1 MNLLNLIM
9 NKLDLINLSRYLI
22 LIYIFS
28 LVRLYLI
35 FIKLLFKTKHQD
47 RQSHGTQ
54 NPQPPPTSSV
64 LFLLPLRG
72 FPASAPMAS
81 LLLVPRLTRNPCSN
95 PGPSAGHKPRP
106 VSITCGP
113 RDNRGPLQRGR
124 SLSTEAILAIQS
136 LKRLTSADRSP
147 AAASAAAA
155 TALGRLLKAD
165 LVAAMAEL
173 QRQGHW
179 SLALAALHIAR
190 AEPWYRPDPALYA
203 TFVSSAP
210 HSPSGGEGDAE
221 AAVDALVEAFL
232 EEKARGGGF
241 VDGEEDVYKLTR
253 LLRALVAKGRGRAAW
268 RVYEAAV
275 RKGGLDVDEYVY
287 RVMARGMKRLGFHE
301 EAAEVEADFAEWETT
316 VSPPARDVLDEMRA
330 RDEIKTTAAAS

>member
-1 MNLLNLIM
+1 
-9 NKLDLINLSRYLI
+9 
-22 LIYIFS
+22 
-28 LVRLYLI
+28 
-35 FIKLLFKTKHQD
+35 
-47 RQSHGTQ
+47 
-54 NPQPPPTSSV
+54 
-64 LFLLPLRG
+64 
-72 FPASAPMAS
+72 MAS
-81 LLLVPRLTRNPCSN
+81 LLFVPRPT
-95 PGPSAGHKPRP
+95 PSPRP
-106 VSITCGP
+106 TLGPVTRLGFITCGP

-155 TALGRLLKAD
+155 SALGRLLKAD

-179 SLALAALHIAR
+179 SLALAALHVAR

-210 HSPSGGEGDAE
+210 ASDDAAGD
-221 AAVDALVEAFL
+221 AVDALVEAFL

-241 VDGEEDVYKLTR
+241 KEGEEDVYKLTR
-253 LLRALVAKGRGRAAW
+253 LVRALVAKGRGRAAW

-275 RKGGLDVDEYVY
+275 RTGGIEVDEYVY
-287 RVMARGMKRLGFHE
+287 RVMARGMRRLGLDE
-301 EAAEVEADFAEWETT
+301 EAAEVEADFAEWEVT

-330 RDEIKTTAAAS
+330 REKSKTAASAS

>member
-1 MNLLNLIM
+1 MAT
-9 NKLDLINLSRYLI
+9 
-22 LIYIFS
+22 
-28 LVRLYLI
+28 
-35 FIKLLFKTKHQD
+35 LLF
-47 RQSHGTQ
+47 
-54 NPQPPPTSSV
+54 
-64 LFLLPLRG
+64 
-72 FPASAPMAS
+72 
-81 LLLVPRLTRNPCSN
+81 VPRPAASSRAAP
-95 PGPSAGHKPRP
+95 AGNAARRP
-106 VSITCGP
+106 MRGSITCGP

-136 LKRLTSADRSP
+136 LKRLTAADRSP

-155 TALGRLLKAD
+155 SALGRLLKAD

-179 SLALAALHIAR
+179 SLALAALHVAR

-210 HSPSGGEGDAE
+210 ASSDDEDAG

-253 LLRALVAKGRGRAAW
+253 LLRALVAKGRGHAAW

-275 RKGGLDVDEYVY
+275 REGGLDVDEYVF
-287 RVMARGMKRLGFHE
+287 RVMARGLKRLGLEE
-301 EAAEVEADFAEWETT
+301 EAAKAEADLAAWEGTI
-316 VSPPARDVLDEMRA
+316 SPPARDVLDEMRA
-330 RDEIKTTAAAS
+330 REKSKMKASAAS

>member
-1 MNLLNLIM
+1 
-9 NKLDLINLSRYLI
+9 
-22 LIYIFS
+22 
-28 LVRLYLI
+28 
-35 FIKLLFKTKHQD
+35 
-47 RQSHGTQ
+47 
-54 NPQPPPTSSV
+54 
-64 LFLLPLRG
+64 
-72 FPASAPMAS
+72 MAS
-81 LLLVPRLTRNPCSN
+81 LLLVPRPTRSPCAK
-95 PGPSAGHKPRP
+95 PGPSAPHKPRP

-179 SLALAALHIAR
+179 SLALAALHVAR

-203 TFVSSAP
+203 TFVSFAP
-210 HSPSGGEGDAE
+210 ASPSDEGERPRPPWTRSWKRSWRGRR
-221 AAVDALVEAFL
+221 AAA
-232 EEKARGGGF
+232 GSW
-241 VDGEEDVYKLTR
+241 T
-253 LLRALVAKGRGRAAW
+253 GRRTGRAAW

-275 RKGGLDVDEYVY
+275 REGGLDVDEYVY
-287 RVMARGMKRLGFHE
+287 RVMARGMKRLGLHE
-301 EAAEVEADFAEWETT
+301 EAAEVEADFAEWEAT
-316 VSPPARDVLDEMRA
+316 VSPPARDVLDEMRS
-330 RDEIKTTAAAS
+330 RDESKTAANAS

>member
-1 MNLLNLIM
+1 
-9 NKLDLINLSRYLI
+9 
-22 LIYIFS
+22 
-28 LVRLYLI
+28 
-35 FIKLLFKTKHQD
+35 
-47 RQSHGTQ
+47 
-54 NPQPPPTSSV
+54 
-64 LFLLPLRG
+64 
-72 FPASAPMAS
+72 MAS
-81 LLLVPRLTRNPCSN
+81 LLLVPRPNRSPCAK
-95 PGPSAGHKPRP
+95 PGPSAPHKPRP

-147 AAASAAAA
+147 AAASAAAV

-179 SLALAALHIAR
+179 SLALAALHVAR

-210 HSPSGGEGDAE
+210 ASPSGEDEAE

-275 RKGGLDVDEYVY
+275 REGGLDVDEYVY
-287 RVMARGMKRLGFHE
+287 RVMARGMKRLGLHE
-301 EAAEVEADFAEWETT
+301 EAAEVEADFAEWEAT
-316 VSPPARDVLDEMRA
+316 VSPPARDVLDEMRS
-330 RDEIKTTAAAS
+330 RDESKTAANAS

>member
-1 MNLLNLIM
+1 
-9 NKLDLINLSRYLI
+9 
-22 LIYIFS
+22 
-28 LVRLYLI
+28 
-35 FIKLLFKTKHQD
+35 
-47 RQSHGTQ
+47 
-54 NPQPPPTSSV
+54 
-64 LFLLPLRG
+64 
-72 FPASAPMAS
+72 MAS
-81 LLLVPRLTRNPCSN
+81 LLFVPRAT
-95 PGPSAGHKPRP
+95 PSPRP
-106 VSITCGP
+106 RLGPHVRSSPGTITCGP

-124 SLSTEAILAIQS
+124 SLSTEAIHAIQS

-155 TALGRLLKAD
+155 SALGRLLKAD

-179 SLALAALHIAR
+179 SLALAALHVAR

-210 HSPSGGEGDAE
+210 GSDEAG

-232 EEKARGGGF
+232 EEKARAGGF

-253 LLRALVAKGRGRAAW
+253 LVRALVAKGRGRAAW

-287 RVMARGMKRLGFHE
+287 RVMARGMKRLGLDE
-301 EAAEVEADFAEWETT
+301 EATEVEADFSEWETRI
-316 VSPPARDVLDEMRA
+316 SPPARDVLDEMRMREESSTSA
-330 RDEIKTTAAAS
+330 TACD

>member
-1 MNLLNLIM
+1 
-9 NKLDLINLSRYLI
+9 
-22 LIYIFS
+22 
-28 LVRLYLI
+28 
-35 FIKLLFKTKHQD
+35 
-47 RQSHGTQ
+47 
-54 NPQPPPTSSV
+54 
-64 LFLLPLRG
+64 
-72 FPASAPMAS
+72 MAS
-81 LLLVPRLTRNPCSN
+81 LLFVPGPTRSPCAK
-95 PGPSAGHKPRP
+95 PGPSAAHKTRP
-106 VSITCGP
+106 ASITCGP

-179 SLALAALHIAR
+179 SLALAALHVAR

-210 HSPSGGEGDAE
+210 ASPSGEGDAE

-253 LLRALVAKGRGRAAW
+253 LLRALVAKARGRAAW

-275 RKGGLDVDEYVY
+275 REGGLDVDEYVY
-287 RVMARGMKRLGFHE
+287 RVMARGMKRLGLHE
-301 EAAEVEADFAEWETT
+301 EAAEVEADLAEWEAT

-330 RDEIKTTAAAS
+330 RGESKTAASAS